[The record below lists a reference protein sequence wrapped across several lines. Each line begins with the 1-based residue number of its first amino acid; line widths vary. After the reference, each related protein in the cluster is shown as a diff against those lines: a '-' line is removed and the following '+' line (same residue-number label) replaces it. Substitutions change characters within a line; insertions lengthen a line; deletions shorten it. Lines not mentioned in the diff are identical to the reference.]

1 MQRQGE
7 IRTNTNPNPRGGAGE
22 KPSCFR
28 APAPAPAPEKSL
40 SPRPRRRFCSRH
52 RGGQRRGAPKIWHWQ
67 CTPAGRV
74 CLAVCAPTRP
84 PCVRGTIWHKQRMPT
99 RSAARSGTVRL
110 RRGCPRSRA
119 QPVRAARAASGR
131 APSPEPGR
139 LGVEEAKDRIL
150 AAPHG
155 APPPKPRT
163 VYTSGRRPRA
173 AKGRHA
179 MLPMFPI
186 SLSVIIIKSFGARSG
201 RALHDSRNCRA

>member
-1 MQRQGE
+1 M
-7 IRTNTNPNPRGGAGE
+7 PPRSGTGSVL
-22 KPSCFR
+22 PR
-28 APAPAPAPEKSL
+28 AAFAWRFA
-40 SPRPRRRFCSRH
+40 RPP
-52 RGGQRRGAPKIWHWQ
+52 G
-67 CTPAGRV
+67 
-74 CLAVCAPTRP
+74 TRP

-163 VYTSGRRPRA
+163 VPSGTVYTSGRRPRA
-173 AKGRHA
+173 AKGRQA

-186 SLSVIIIKSFGARSG
+186 ALSVTVIIIKSFGARSG
-201 RALHDSRNCRA
+201 RALHDSRHCRA